1 MAKHRRQPDRGYQ
14 HAARHPVIDPPDP
27 PDPPDPRGVSRRAFL
42 AAALLAPAAWHQP
55 PRSAARHVGAIP
67 LGAPGAISPPFG
79 RLLGDGLDARLFT
92 DLSQL
97 VDPSSFASQQ
107 SALSHQQ
114 LSPVTPTDRF
124 FVRTASPSAL
134 PAVEAWTLRVD
145 GLVKTPVDV
154 PLRDL
159 ETRVGAPLR
168 VLLECSGNADPLNY
182 GLLSAAD
189 WEGIPVAAVLDRVQ
203 PSAPQTR
210 VLVSGVDD
218 DSRQW
223 RTSIAGASWI
233 FSRDD
238 LSRAILAVRMNGA
251 PLPRD
256 HGAPVRLIVP
266 GWYGCSCIKWV
277 NAIELVADAAAATSQ
292 MREFAGR
299 THQPAG
305 AMLARDFIA
314 ATIDTAAMP
323 VRVDKWMVDGRPE
336 YRVTGI
342 VWGGTTP
349 TNALSIRFRSGGAW
363 TRVEHCP
370 LPDSTLTWS
379 LWTHTWRPT
388 EPGRYQIVLRVD
400 DPKVRTRRLD
410 VFFYVREVQID
421 EV

>member
-1 MAKHRRQPDRGYQ
+1 MGPSVS
-14 HAARHPVIDPPDP
+14 HAF
-27 PDPPDPRGVSRRAFL
+27 SRREFL
-42 AAALLAPAAWHQP
+42 AAALFAPAALRQA
-55 PRSAARHVGAIP
+55 PRGDARFVGAIP
-67 LGAPGAISPPFG
+67 LGTPGAPAPPFG

-97 VDPSSFASQQ
+97 GDPQ
-107 SALSHQQ
+107 SL
-114 LSPVTPTDRF
+114 VTSTDTF
-124 FVRTASPSAL
+124 FVRTAAPSNL
-134 PAVEAWTLRVD
+134 PAVDPWTIHIG
-145 GLVKTPVDV
+145 GLVQSSRDIN
-154 PLRDL
+154 LRDL
-159 ETRVGAPLR
+159 ASRVAPPLR

-189 WEGIPVAAVLDRVQ
+189 WEGIPIATVPERTQ
-203 PSAPQTR
+203 PSTSDFD

-218 DSRQW
+218 GSRRWQ
-223 RTSIAGASWI
+223 TSVAGASWI
-233 FSRDD
+233 FPRDA

-266 GWYGCSCIKWV
+266 GWYGCACIKWV
-277 NAIELVADAAAATSQ
+277 DRIELVAYDAVATSQ

-305 AMLARDFIA
+305 AARARDFIP

-323 VRVDKWMVDGRPE
+323 VRVDKWIVDGRPE
-336 YRVTGI
+336 YRITGI
-342 VWGGTTP
+342 IWGGAKP
-349 TNALSIRFRSGGAW
+349 TNALSIRFRSGGVW
-363 TRVEHCP
+363 TRVGDCP
-370 LPDSTLTWS
+370 LPESTLTWS

-400 DPKVRTRRLD
+400 DPAIRTRRLD
-410 VFFYVREVQID
+410 IFFYVREIQID